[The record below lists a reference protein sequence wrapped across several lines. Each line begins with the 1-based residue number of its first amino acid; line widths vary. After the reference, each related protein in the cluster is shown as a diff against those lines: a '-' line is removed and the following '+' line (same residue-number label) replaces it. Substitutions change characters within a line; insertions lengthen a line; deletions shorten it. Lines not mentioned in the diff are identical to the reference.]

1 MEKTIAC
8 HPPPNS
14 WSLQGKVKAALK
26 TEKRNKNK
34 NLQLQLA
41 HFAEHLDFKE
51 SEERGSWHGH
61 IRIHG
66 SLVLSCGSWE
76 WIALEAATGSVPW

>member
-61 IRIHG
+61 IRIDLKLFNFV
-66 SLVLSCGSWE
+66 SRVVFPCD
-76 WIALEAATGSVPW
+76 A